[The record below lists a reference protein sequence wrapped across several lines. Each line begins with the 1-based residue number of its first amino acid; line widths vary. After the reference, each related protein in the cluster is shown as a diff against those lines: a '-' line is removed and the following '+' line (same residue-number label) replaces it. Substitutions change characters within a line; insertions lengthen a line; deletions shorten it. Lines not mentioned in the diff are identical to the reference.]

1 MLAWG
6 FCSLASPGKLC
17 CQGNLFLRKEL
28 RDGLRRK
35 LWDDFI
41 SLWEKVNRAGK
52 LQILATARQRDG
64 EEEERKPGHLPL
76 RSASTCMVERRGLQR
91 KREKVR
97 RSREPMWRL
106 LASIWRQEKAK
117 LGQLCC
123 AACGVLEHPWR
134 RGCWKAKNTI
144 ALRGQL
150 VLP

>member
-6 FCSLASPGKLC
+6 FCSLDSPGKLC

-28 RDGLRRK
+28 RDRLRRK

-64 EEEERKPGHLPL
+64 KEEERKPAICHWGQQAPAWWKG
-76 RSASTCMVERRGLQR
+76 RAFRE
-91 KREKVR
+91 REKVR

-106 LASIWRQEKAK
+106 LASIWRQGKAK
-117 LGQLCC
+117 LGQLCY